1 MTKVLL
7 LGKEGRLD
15 CIAEALRCGK
25 PPVQLYT
32 LSELNNPGLLERSVE
47 LRKGQTD
54 DPKVVVEYARKIRPD
69 FAVIGPEEPLA
80 TGVVDALTGQLGI
93 PCVGPT
99 RSLAR
104 LESSKSFTRELLS
117 KYGIPG
123 NPEYRIFR
131 SLDGLKSYIGGKRA
145 FVVKPDGL
153 TGGKGVKI
161 FPEHLQSLE
170 EVLQYCSCLFQSRP
184 HHPRSL
190 LKRNLKG
197 RSSPFNHF
205 ATASTLWTPPSFK
218 IISARMSETLVPTP
232 VEWDRTRAPTTA
244 YLSSLRTMYR
254 RQKPST
260 RPLLKRSVK
269 RPLIGIGGSC
279 TGALLRRGTAY
290 G

>member
-1 MTKVLL
+1 MTKALL

-104 LESSKSFTRELLS
+104 LESSKSFTR
-117 KYGIPG
+117 
-123 NPEYRIFR
+123 
-131 SLDGLKSYIGGKRA
+131 
-145 FVVKPDGL
+145 
-153 TGGKGVKI
+153 
-161 FPEHLQSLE
+161 
-170 EVLQYCSCLFQSRP
+170 
-184 HHPRSL
+184 
-190 LKRNLKG
+190 
-197 RSSPFNHF
+197 
-205 ATASTLWTPPSFK
+205 
-218 IISARMSETLVPTP
+218 
-232 VEWDRTRAPTTA
+232 
-244 YLSSLRTMYR
+244 
-254 RQKPST
+254 
-260 RPLLKRSVK
+260 
-269 RPLIGIGGSC
+269 
-279 TGALLRRGTAY
+279 
-290 G
+290 